1 MAKMRKSQLKEI
13 VKECLVEILSEG
25 LSSNSQAAAMLTS
38 RTSNKRVN
46 EGLAHSKKP
55 TTRRKTALDRIN
67 YGESPRLDSAIENSV
82 STLTSDP
89 IMQSIF
95 NDTARTTLQEQL
107 ANESHDHGPASQT
120 ASDSASLAM
129 SQSDPMDV
137 FSESANNWATLA
149 FSDPVNKSG
158 Q

>member
-25 LSSNSQAAAMLTS
+25 LSSNSQAADILTS
-38 RTSNKRVN
+38 KMSSKKVN

-55 TTRRKTALDRIN
+55 AVRRKTALDSIS
-67 YGESPRLDSAIENSV
+67 YGESPRLDNAIENSV

-95 NDTARTTLQEQL
+95 SDTARTTLQEQL
-107 ANESHDHGPASQT
+107 ASESHGPSPASQT

-129 SQSDPMDV
+129 SQSDPMDI

-149 FSDPVNKSG
+149 FSDPASKSG